1 MTLEEIKLLSELSIM
16 IPTFNRPL
24 DLERVIEYWR
34 DIPVAVQN
42 KDGFEK
48 PLRCRV

>member
-1 MTLEEIKLLSELSIM
+1 MKSHEFDLLSELTIV
-16 IPTFNRPL
+16 IFPYNRPF
-24 DLERVIEYWR
+24 DLERAIEYWR